1 MPTLSWKQALLG
13 LLLLEPLAA
22 GLAVPPKPDMM
33 DPEDHLGIKAR
44 RNDPAVHV
52 PDASIWVRDRCP
64 DDDGPDRGGRP
75 PRPPQLRARDCNP
88 PRPPDDGGR
97 RPPKPEDGPDG
108 DRGRNPPRPP
118 QKRDGVDDG
127 PRPQQTPPPPP
138 PNPPNPPPNP
148 PPPPPPPPNP
158 PPPPPNP
165 PPPPPPPP
173 PVPPGPPP
181 PGPPP
186 PPPPRARD
194 INHHPGM

>member
-44 RNDPAVHV
+44 RNNPAVHV
-52 PDASIWVRDRCP
+52 PDASVWVRDRCP
-64 DDDGPDRGGRP
+64 DDDRPDR
-75 PRPPQLRARDCNP
+75 A
-88 PRPPDDGGR
+88 
-97 RPPKPEDGPDG
+97 
-108 DRGRNPPRPP
+108 
-118 QKRDGVDDG
+118 
-127 PRPQQTPPPPP
+127 RPQQTPPPPP

-158 PPPPPNP
+158 PPPPP
-165 PPPPPPPP
+165 

-186 PPPPRARD
+186 PPPPRSRD
-194 INHHPGM
+194 IDHREWPGIPIKL

>member
-52 PDASIWVRDRCP
+52 PDAS
-64 DDDGPDRGGRP
+64 
-75 PRPPQLRARDCNP
+75 
-88 PRPPDDGGR
+88 
-97 RPPKPEDGPDG
+97 
-108 DRGRNPPRPP
+108 
-118 QKRDGVDDG
+118 
-127 PRPQQTPPPPP
+127 TPPPPP

-148 PPPPPPPPNP
+148 PPPPPPP
-158 PPPPPNP
+158 NP

-173 PVPPGPPP
+173 AVPPGPPP

-186 PPPPRARD
+186 PPPPRSRD
-194 INHHPGM
+194 IDHREWPGIPIKL